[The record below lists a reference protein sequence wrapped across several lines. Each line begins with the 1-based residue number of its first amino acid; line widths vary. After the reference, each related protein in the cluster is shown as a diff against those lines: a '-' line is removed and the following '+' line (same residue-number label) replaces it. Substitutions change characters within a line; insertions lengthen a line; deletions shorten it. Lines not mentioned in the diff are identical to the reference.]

1 MAILVVS
8 EFIRKGT
15 VRTIC
20 YVYDDDQALVDA
32 TSVSIS
38 IKDPIGTVVIDEVG
52 MTKTATGI
60 YEHFYATTTSVEV
73 GNYQVEC
80 DILDGSYHTFAHGH
94 FKVRAGINE

>member
-15 VRTIC
+15 IRTIV

-60 YEHFYATTTSVEV
+60 YEHFYTTTTSVEV

>member
-15 VRTIC
+15 IRTIV

-60 YEHFYATTTSVEV
+60 YEHFYTTTTSVEV

-94 FKVRAGINE
+94 FKVRKGINE